1 MSEDVTSSRA
11 KRSGPPTYAG
21 SLRESKN
28 IREFGRCQH
37 LGEPAKRRLGVG
49 VRGALVSWLDQPLSE
64 GWATGIEPATSGT
77 TIRRSNQL
85 SYAHHQCKLGLK
97 TKGKQEARKACFL
110 AYSRPWRARG
120 LLKKWVITFCT
131 SDAPVTMPTLHV
143 SSMSIVTTNPPP
155 QIRQYPHFRHRNIE
169 AHGPDRALGG
179 PFPRKWEHLGI
190 FWQNEGPSAK
200 CRGAKNRCRYWTR
213 PAGLEPATY
222 GLEVRCSIQLSYGR
236 LRRVDPF

>member
-28 IREFGRCQH
+28 IRECGRCQH

-85 SYAHHQCKLGLK
+85 SYAHHPCKLGLK

-143 SSMSIVTTNPPP
+143 SSMSIVTTNPPVP
-155 QIRQYPHFRHRNIE
+155 
-169 AHGPDRALGG
+169 
-179 PFPRKWEHLGI
+179 PFPTPEHRGPWAGPGPRGPVPPKVGTFGNILAKRRPLG
-190 FWQNEGPSAK
+190 EVP
-200 CRGAKNRCRYWTR
+200 RGQK
-213 PAGLEPATY
+213 PL
-222 GLEVRCSIQLSYGR
+222 
-236 LRRVDPF
+236 